1 MRLEIM
7 NDPAGVLSG
16 ELKNLQDI
24 VNCIKPSRADLPALD
39 GIDVYGETLP
49 LNEAGGGD
57 HIIYVDFQKRYDLQ
71 ARIERA
77 QAQGRADIV
86 ENLKMCRRMAGI
98 VLLDVSGHHVTD
110 TVLAAMLH
118 QAFLVGSLYELDMFG
133 HITKHLFEN
142 LNTQFYDSSS
152 LRKFATMIYGEIS
165 EDSTFRFLSAA
176 HPAPVVFSYKL
187 DRFMPVSQELC
198 TSFPPI
204 GTLPSSNTIDRRKTR
219 SSLGFKDQYQLN
231 EWTLMGK
238 GDILLLYTDGLSEHV
253 NDTQRYFPER
263 LQQKVRELKH
273 ERAHQIFEGIKT
285 DMLNF
290 AAPADD
296 VSLVVIKRA

>member
-1 MRLEIM
+1 MRSEIM
-7 NDPAGVLSG
+7 NDPAGVLIG

-24 VNCIKPSRADLPALD
+24 ADCIKPSRADVPVLD
-39 GIDVYGETLP
+39 GIDVYGETLS

-77 QAQGRADIV
+77 DAQGRDDIV
-86 ENLKMCRRMAGI
+86 ENLKRCRRMAGI
-98 VLLDVSGHHVTD
+98 VLFDVSGHHVTD
-110 TVLAAMLH
+110 TVVAAMLH
-118 QAFLVGSLYELDMFG
+118 QAFLVGALYELDMFG
-133 HITKHLFEN
+133 RITKHLFEN

-187 DRFMPVSQELC
+187 DRFMPVSRELC

-204 GTLPSSNTIDRRKTR
+204 GTLPSNNTIDWRKTQ
-219 SSLGFKDQYQLN
+219 SVLGFKDQYQLN

-238 GDILLLYTDGLSEHV
+238 GDILLLYTDGLSEHM
-253 NDTQRYFPER
+253 NEIERYFPER
-263 LQQKVRELKH
+263 LERKVRELKH
-273 ERAHQIFEGIKT
+273 KRAQQIFEGIKT
-285 DMLNF
+285 DILDF
-290 AAPADD
+290 AEPADD
-296 VSLVVIKRA
+296 VSLVVIKRD